1 MKAKVAILFSL
12 LFSVSF
18 CQAQLLWK
26 VTSNDTPKPSY
37 ILGTCH
43 AVSIDFCDS
52 LKGFQTAFDSTQQFI
67 GEISF
72 FDPIPDDVQRR
83 MVTLYETMP
92 EGHFLSELYSEED
105 YNLIIAYVN
114 SVTGTD
120 ANAINFTPSG
130 LQNYLYNQLLT
141 KAFPDL
147 SLNAMDI
154 ALQFRAKGAEKEV
167 LGLETMQFQFDLLYP
182 VKKLN
187 EQAADL
193 LEFVKDPEN
202 EPNASLQ
209 SSKELL
215 SIYLGQD
222 INKIETYFSKS
233 MTSDME
239 GKFVCVRNIRW
250 MPKLMDAF
258 NEKPVF
264 VAVGAAHLVGEY
276 GLLELLRKCGYTVE
290 AVE

>member
-83 MVTLYETMP
+83 MATLYETMP

-105 YNLIIAYVN
+105 YKLILAYVK
-114 SVTGTD
+114 SVTGSEADTS
-120 ANAINFTPSG
+120 NYTPFG
-130 LQNYLYNQLLT
+130 LQNYLSDQIDA
-141 KAFPDL
+141 KAYPEL
-147 SLNAMDI
+147 SFNVMDV
-154 ALQFRAKGAEKEV
+154 ALQLKAKAAEKEIV
-167 LGLETMQFQFDLLYP
+167 GLETLQYQFNLIYP
-182 VKKLN
+182 IKELN

-202 EPNASLQ
+202 EINAAIKSC
-209 SSKELL
+209 KGLL
-215 SIYLGQD
+215 EAYTSQD
-222 INKIETYFSKS
+222 LEMIKVFFSDS

-264 VAVGAAHLVGEY
+264 VVVGAAHLVGEY
-276 GLLELLRKCGYTVE
+276 GLLEMLRRCGYTVE
-290 AVE
+290 AAE

>member
-1 MKAKVAILFSL
+1 MKAKIAILFSL

-26 VTSNDTPKPSY
+26 VISKDSPKPSY

-72 FDPIPDDVQRR
+72 FEPIPDEVQRR
-83 MVTLYETMP
+83 MATLYETMP

-105 YNLIIAYVN
+105 YKLILAYVK
-114 SVTGTD
+114 SVTGSETD
-120 ANAINFTPSG
+120 TSNYTPFG
-130 LQNYLYNQLLT
+130 LQNYLSDQIDA
-141 KAFPDL
+141 KAYPEL
-147 SLNAMDI
+147 SFNVMDV
-154 ALQFRAKGAEKEV
+154 ALQLKAKAAEKEIV
-167 LGLETMQFQFDLLYP
+167 GLETLQYQFNLIYP
-182 VKKLN
+182 IKELN

-202 EPNASLQ
+202 EINAAIK
-209 SSKELL
+209 SSKGLL
-215 SIYLGQD
+215 EAYASQD
-222 INKIETYFSKS
+222 LEMIKVFFSDS

-264 VAVGAAHLVGEY
+264 VVVGAAHLVGEY
-276 GLLELLRKCGYTVE
+276 GLLEMLRRCGYTVE
-290 AVE
+290 AAE

>member
-12 LFSVSF
+12 LFSASF

-26 VTSNDTPKPSY
+26 VSSNDTPKPSY

-52 LKGFQTAFDSTQQFI
+52 LKGFQTAFDSAQQFI

-83 MVTLYETMP
+83 IATLYETMP
-92 EGHFLSELYSEED
+92 EGHFLSKLYSEED
-105 YNLIIAYVN
+105 YKLILAYVK
-114 SVTGTD
+114 SVTGSEADTS
-120 ANAINFTPSG
+120 NYTPFG
-130 LQNYLYNQLLT
+130 LQNYLSDQIDA
-141 KAFPDL
+141 KAYPEL
-147 SLNAMDI
+147 SLNVMDV
-154 ALQFRAKGAEKEV
+154 ASQLRAKAAEKEIV
-167 LGLETMQFQFDLLYP
+167 GLETIQYQFDLLYP
-182 VKKLN
+182 VKELN

-202 EPNASLQ
+202 EINTAIK
-209 SSKELL
+209 SSKELIE
-215 SIYLGQD
+215 IYLSQD
-222 INKIETYFSKS
+222 IKRTETYFSKS

-276 GLLELLRKCGYTVE
+276 GLLEMLRKCGYTVE